1 MLGLKIFMES
11 VWVGFFLVPYMYVY
25 IKVRWWWGGGAAE
38 TKHVSMGLNIPSA
51 GRIALEAFGPWAGW
65 NSQGIFLKSPI
76 QVYKEKSF
84 VSELF
89 VFLRAGP

>member
-11 VWVGFFLVPYMYVY
+11 VWVGFFLVVPYMYVY

-51 GRIALEAFGPWAGW
+51 GRIALKAFGPWAGW
-65 NSQGIFLKSPI
+65 NSQGTFFFFLNLQYKYTKKSPLS
-76 QVYKEKSF
+76 QSC
-84 VSELF
+84 
-89 VFLRAGP
+89 